1 MSQKHN
7 GLGSFIERSQ
17 KKEQINSWQLL
28 KGRKTRCSV
37 QTLADRPAYDLI
49 YEFMD
54 FFSLLHMGY

>member
-49 YEFMD
+49 YE
-54 FFSLLHMGY
+54 SQS